1 MAQASVCDID
11 TLRAAFPAVVTALR
25 RALSDSESYVYLA
38 GAAAAGEA
46 AARLP
51 EEVGEG
57 VE

>member
-1 MAQASVCDID
+1 MAQASACYVD
-11 TLRAAFPAVVTALR
+11 TLRAAFPAVVAALR

-38 GAAAAGEA
+38 AAAAAGEA

-57 VE
+57 EE

>member
-1 MAQASVCDID
+1 MCDVD
-11 TLRAAFPAVVTALR
+11 TLRDAFPAVVTALR

>member
-1 MAQASVCDID
+1 MAQASVCDVD
-11 TLRAAFPAVVTALR
+11 TLRAAFPAVVAALR

-57 VE
+57 EA

>member
-1 MAQASVCDID
+1 MAPLAICDVD
-11 TLRAAFPAVVTALR
+11 TLRSVFPAVIAALR

-51 EEVGEG
+51 EEVGERS
-57 VE
+57 V